1 MAQQERKMW
10 NLDFAVALPDHRVS
24 AAQIAEWTGGDE
36 AFIKNK
42 VGIDSRRFLGP
53 DERPLDLA
61 RQAAEAGLT
70 KSGLAATDLDWL
82 LFVTQNPDFRLPQS
96 SALLADAIG
105 AKSGIAAFDVSLGC
119 SGWVYA
125 LALADAFAGREDF
138 EAGMI
143 VTCDPYSRGML
154 RTDKSTMTVFGD
166 AAAATVFRAGGPVT
180 IGRGVYGTDGANGM
194 KLCATAGGSRHPVAS
209 VHTDGSGRATAVDEF
224 RIQMDGRAILDFM
237 QARVPVAV
245 EDCLGRNHLT
255 VADIDYFVFH
265 QASKFM
271 LQLLIRRMDLD
282 PEKVPIEVADTGNTV
297 SSSIPLVLDRL
308 ADRGQLGGTILVC
321 GFGVGLSWAAN
332 ILRF

>member
-1 MAQQERKMW
+1 MW
-10 NLDFAVALPDHRVS
+10 HLDFAVALPDYRVS

-36 AFIKNK
+36 AFIRNK

-53 DERPLDLA
+53 DQTPLELA
-61 RQAAEAGLT
+61 KQAAEAGLT
-70 KSGLAATDLDWL
+70 KSKLAAADLDWL
-82 LFVTQNPDFRLPQS
+82 LFVTQNPDYRLPQS
-96 SALLADAIG
+96 SALLADALG

-125 LALADAFAGREDF
+125 LALADAFSSREGF

-154 RTDKSTMTVFGD
+154 RYDKSTMTVFGD

-194 KLCATAGGSRHPVAS
+194 KLCAKAGGSRHPVAS
-209 VHTDGSGRATAVDEF
+209 IHADDGGRTVDADEF
-224 RIQMDGRAILDFM
+224 RIQMDGRAILEFM
-237 QARVPVAV
+237 QTRVPVAV
-245 EDCLGRNHLT
+245 GDCLARNDLA
-255 VADIDYFVFH
+255 ADDVDFFVFH

-282 PEKVPIEVADTGNTV
+282 PQKVPIEVADTGNTV

-308 ADRGQLGGTILVC
+308 AERGRLDGTILVC